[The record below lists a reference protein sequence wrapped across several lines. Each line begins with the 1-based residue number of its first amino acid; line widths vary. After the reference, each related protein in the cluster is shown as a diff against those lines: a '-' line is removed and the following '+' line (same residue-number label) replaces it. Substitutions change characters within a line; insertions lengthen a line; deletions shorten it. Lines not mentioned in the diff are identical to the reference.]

1 MIFFLQIYKGHV
13 TWGITLTFIDC
24 ADLYI
29 EKFSSFTEYL
39 YKEEVKQATVYEEEI
54 KIKVNVNQRFS

>member
-1 MIFFLQIYKGHV
+1 M